1 MARLGVAVSV
11 ALIFLS
17 GLAAGYSIGFNQG
30 FLHGGTV
37 NSLVL
42 RMVEGIPLLSFVL
55 LAIGAYGLWKLRQG

>member
-1 MARLGVAVSV
+1 MVRLGVVASV
-11 ALIFLS
+11 VMFFLS

-42 RMVEGIPLLSFVL
+42 RMVEGTQLLSFVL
-55 LAIGAYGLWKLRQG
+55 FAIGAYGLWKLRQG